1 MPEQSRVEKEFTGVY
16 RLDKGCDGMNKRG
29 SGILLPIASLPS
41 NYGIGSFSKS
51 AYQFIDFLEKA
62 GQKYWQILPIGPTS
76 YGDSPYQS
84 FSTFAGNPYFI
95 DPDQLIESGLLTT
108 KECEGYDFGMDAGYV
123 DYEKIYLSRF
133 DMLRKAYDRSGFRKE
148 AAYISFQKENVS
160 WLGDYALYMAIKD
173 SYGGLSW
180 IEWDE
185 DIKLRRPQ
193 AMEAYQKKLKNDIEF
208 YEFIQYQ
215 FHCQWKALKSY
226 ANKKGI
232 RIIGDLPIY
241 VAFDSADTWSRS
253 ELFQLDEKQNP
264 IAVAG
269 CPPDAF
275 SNTGQLWGNPLYRW
289 EEHSAT
295 RYQWWLERISY
306 SLNLYDVVRVDH
318 FKGFDEYYSIPYGE
332 ETAING
338 HWEKGPGYEF
348 FQILKEQLGDADII
362 AEDLGYITQSL
373 KDLLKKTEYPG
384 MKVLQFAFDSREESD
399 YLPHNYDKNCIV
411 YTGTHDNDTIIG
423 WLKSINQAD
432 YELARRYLNLK
443 EKSMENI
450 HWDFIR
456 LAQQSVAKLCII
468 PIQDYLGLDSEARI
482 NIPSTLGN
490 NWKWRVSNEELTE
503 ELAQK
508 IKEITLVYGR

>member
-1 MPEQSRVEKEFTGVY
+1 
-16 RLDKGCDGMNKRG
+16 MNKRG

-41 NYGIGSFSKS
+41 KYGIGSFSKS
-51 AYQFIDFLEKA
+51 AYQFVDFLERS

-95 DPDQLIESGLLTT
+95 DPDQLIEKGLLTAE
-108 KECEGYDFGMDAGYV
+108 ECEEYDFGNDFRYV

-133 DMLRKAYDRSGFRKE
+133 DMLRKAYERSSFLTEEAYLSFRKE
-148 AAYISFQKENVS
+148 NIS
-160 WLGDYALYMAIKD
+160 WLEDYALYMAIKD

-180 IEWDE
+180 ANWDE
-185 DIKLRRPQ
+185 DIKLRKLQ
-193 AMEAYQKKLKNDIEF
+193 AMEACQKKLEKDILF

-215 FHCQWKALKSY
+215 FHSQWEALKSY
-226 ANKKGI
+226 ANSKGI

-241 VAFDSADTWSRS
+241 VAFDSADTWSRP

-275 SNTGQLWGNPLYRW
+275 SLTGQLWGNPLYRW
-289 EEHSAT
+289 EAHTAT
-295 RYQWWLERISY
+295 GYSWWLERISY
-306 SLNLYDVVRVDH
+306 SLKLYDVVRIDH
-318 FKGFDEYYSIPYGE
+318 FKGFDEYYSIPYGD
-332 ETAING
+332 ETAVNG
-338 HWEKGPGYEF
+338 HWEKGPGYHF
-348 FQILKEQLGDADII
+348 FQTLKEQLGEADII

-373 KDLLKKTEYPG
+373 RDLLKKTGYPG

-411 YTGTHDNDTIIG
+411 YTGTHDNDTIVG

-432 YELARRYLNLK
+432 YDLARRYLNRK
-443 EKSMENI
+443 GKDMEEI

-482 NIPSTLGN
+482 NIPSTVGN
-490 NWKWRVSNEELTE
+490 NWKWRVSSDVLTND
-503 ELAQK
+503 LAEK
-508 IKEITLVYGR
+508 IKEITLLYGR